1 MNNEETT
8 KDAGT
13 LTRRWLLE
21 LSLAEKRH
29 KDWSNQAKKI
39 LERYRST
46 KTKKNSFNILWANTE
61 VLRPAIYNSVPKPD
75 VRRRFKDADPI
86 GKAVSEML
94 GRALEYALDAY
105 DFDGLLKLTA
115 LDMLL
120 VGRGVDRVR
129 YLPTINTVDN
139 GTETPDET
147 LEYEQV
153 VCDHVQWDDFRHG
166 PGKTWDQITW
176 VAFRHRLTRKE
187 ATEKFGDL
195 GKTLKLDSSADD
207 SVNNMADAATADLFK
222 TAEVWEIWDKDE
234 KEVLFV
240 AEAYRD
246 GPLKQVPD
254 PLGLQGFFPNPR
266 PVYAVEDVSSLI
278 PLPLY
283 EQYREQAEELDRI
296 STRINKIVDAI
307 RVRGIYDATLTE
319 LSNIMDASDNDLIPA
334 ANVTALLERGGLD
347 KAIWFLPIQQL
358 AVVLKELYVQREA
371 TKQVIYELTGI
382 SDIVRGSTDP
392 RETKGAQEIKAQW
405 GTQRL
410 QRMQREFQRYA
421 RDLIRIKAEIIA
433 EKFQPETLAQMTAIK
448 LPSAQDKQQA
458 QMLLQQGQQE
468 IQQGQRPPGPP
479 PPELQEMLSKP
490 SLDEVIALMR
500 SDAGRSF
507 RIDIETDSTIAA
519 SMEGEMA
526 GLTEVLTGIMQF
538 ADGVMPAIQ
547 AGMFPVEAAK
557 EIILTICRRSR
568 MGNAVEDALDKI
580 QQPKEQEDPKAKAE
594 QAKAQAEQ
602 QKQQADMQAAQ
613 QKLAFE
619 QRLEEQR
626 VQAEMAQKQV
636 RLRMEERIA
645 MLQMQQDMA
654 LERARAEAKAQTD
667 FLIARIDAMAKV
679 EVAAITAE
687 HQEPNEETLD
697 SD

>member
-1 MNNEETT
+1 MSEETT

-21 LSLAEKRH
+21 LSLAEKRQ
-29 KDWSNQAKKI
+29 KDWSNQVKKI
-39 LERYRST
+39 LDRYRST
-46 KTKKNSFNILWANTE
+46 KTRKNSFNILWANTE

-94 GRALEYALDAY
+94 GRSLEYTLDAY
-105 DFDGLLKLTA
+105 DFDNVLKLTA

-166 PGKTWDQITW
+166 PGKTWEQITW

-187 ATEKFGDL
+187 ATEKFGEI

-207 SVNNMADAATADLFK
+207 QVNNMADAATADLFK

-234 KEVLFV
+234 KQVLFV
-240 AEAYRD
+240 ADAYRD

-266 PVYAVEDVSSLI
+266 PVYAVEDGSSLI

-319 LSNIMDASDNDLIPA
+319 MATVMEAGDTDLIPA
-334 ANVTALLERGGLD
+334 QNVTALLERGGLE

-358 AVVLKELYVQREA
+358 AQVLKELYTQREA

-433 EKFQPETLAQMTAIK
+433 EKFQPETLVQMTAIK
-448 LPSAQDKQQA
+448 LPSAQEKQQA
-458 QMLLQQGQQE
+458 QMQLSQGQQE
-468 IQQGQRPPGPP
+468 IQQGTRQPGPP
-479 PPELQEMLSKP
+479 PPELQEILSKP

-519 SMEGEMA
+519 SMESEMS

-538 ADGVMPAIQ
+538 VDGVMPAIQ
-547 AGMFPVEAAK
+547 SGMFPVGAAK
-557 EIILTICRRSR
+557 EIIMTVARRSR

-580 QQPKEQEDPKAKAE
+580 QAPQEQADPKAQAE

-602 QKQQADMQAAQ
+602 QKQQAEMQAAQ
-613 QKLAFE
+613 QKLEFE
-619 QRLEEQR
+619 QRLEQQR
-626 VQAEMAQKQV
+626 VQSEMAREQA
-636 RLRMEERIA
+636 RLQMEERIA

-667 FLIARIDAMAKV
+667 LLIARIDAMAKV

-687 HQEPNEETLD
+687 HQEPNEKTLD